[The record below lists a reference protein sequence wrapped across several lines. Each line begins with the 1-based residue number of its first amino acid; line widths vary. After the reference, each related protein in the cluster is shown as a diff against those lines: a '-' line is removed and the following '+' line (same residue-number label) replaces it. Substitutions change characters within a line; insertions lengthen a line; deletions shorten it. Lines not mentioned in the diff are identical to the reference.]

1 MTNEALGRRS
11 PGRWWPWAALA
22 GVLVIGAAL
31 RFGNLGA
38 IGESNTYYTAAVKGM
53 LQSWSNF
60 YFAAAEPGGSVTVDK
75 PPVGLWLETASAA
88 LFGVSGFAVVLPN
101 LLAGLGS
108 IVVLFHLIRRSFGDW
123 PAVLAALA
131 LALTPVSIAVERNN
145 TPDGI
150 LVFTL
155 LLAAWAFLKAAE
167 TDRLRWL
174 LVGGALVGIGFNVK
188 MLQAYLPLPAFYA
201 LYLFGSNGGWKR
213 KVPKLGATTVV
224 LLVVSLSWALSV
236 DLTPA
241 DQRPYVGGSTTNSEI
256 ELIVG
261 YNGIERL
268 IGGPGRAGGGA
279 APRTPSGSPQP
290 GFGDPLPGHVDPP
303 GGSGPFMGDGR
314 QDGGFMGGGPGGG
327 GAFGTGAA
335 GPLRL
340 FQSGLAA
347 QVSWLLPFGLI
358 ALGALL
364 WALWRSRRQ
373 PTDSKPLA
381 MRHAALLWGGWLLTG
396 AAFFSVAQFFHQY
409 YLTMLAAPLAAI
421 VAVGFWLLW
430 SWRASDAS
438 RFIAVLGLAA
448 LVTFLFQA
456 YAVAMYGRF
465 GFWLVA
471 PLALAVVGMAA
482 ATSGSRSTSTRWIAS
497 GVAAVAVALLIVPAV
512 WSTLT
517 MLYVTENGGLP
528 QAYGSVVDPAF
539 GGRAPRSEP
548 PATTPQRAL
557 KPNMREANAALL
569 TYLQANTHDVKYLLV
584 VPSSQQG
591 AGYVL
596 ATGRPVLYAGGF
608 GGNDPVLDA
617 AGLARRVADGD
628 VRYVLWGG
636 GLGRAGGQSASD
648 MTRYLEAEC
657 AVVDPSTWGGTGP
670 SNAGRSEAGK
680 LYRCGS

>member
-1 MTNEALGRRS
+1 MTNEASEPR
-11 PGRWWPWAALA
+11 PVGRWWPWVALA
-22 GVLVIGAAL
+22 AVMVIGAAL
-31 RFGNLGA
+31 RFSNLSA

-88 LFGVSGFAVVLPN
+88 LLGVSGFAVVLPN

-108 IVVLFHLIRRSFGDW
+108 ILVLFHLIRRSFGDW
-123 PAVLAALA
+123 PAVLAALV

-174 LVGGALVGIGFNVK
+174 LVGATLVGIGFNVK
-188 MLQAYLPLPAFYA
+188 MLQAYLPLPAFFA
-201 LYLFGSNGGWKR
+201 AYLFGSQSGWTR
-213 KVPKLGATTVV
+213 RLLKLAAATVV
-224 LLVVSLSWALSV
+224 LLVVSLSWAISV

-241 DQRPYVGGSTTNSEI
+241 SQRPYVGGSTTNSEI

-279 APRTPSGSPQP
+279 IPRAPGSQQP
-290 GFGDPLPGHVDPP
+290 GFAERPPQGDALPPA
-303 GGSGPFMGDGR
+303 GGGPFMGGR

-327 GAFGTGAA
+327 GAFGTGSA

-347 QVSWLLPFGLI
+347 QVSWLLPFGVI
-358 ALGALL
+358 ALGALI
-364 WALWRSRRQ
+364 WALWRGRAPSTESR
-373 PTDSKPLA
+373 PMA
-381 MRHAALLWGGWLLTG
+381 VRHAVWLWGGWLLTG

-409 YLTMLAAPLAAI
+409 YLTMLGAPLAAV
-421 VAVGFWLLW
+421 VAIGFWLLW

-438 RFIAVLGLAA
+438 RFIAVLGIAA
-448 LVTFLFQA
+448 FVTLLFQA
-456 YAVAMYGRF
+456 YAVSMYGKF
-465 GFWLVA
+465 GIWLVA
-471 PLALAVVGMAA
+471 PLALAAVGTVV
-482 ATSGSRSTSTRWIAS
+482 ATSGARSANARRVAS
-497 GVAAVAVALLIVPAV
+497 GVAAVAIALLIVPGV

-528 QAYGSVVDPAF
+528 QAFGSVVDPAF
-539 GGRAPRSEP
+539 AGQAPRNDTAAAAP
-548 PATTPQRAL
+548 PRVF
-557 KPNMREANAALL
+557 KPNMREANPALL
-569 TYLQANTHDVKYLLV
+569 TYLLANSRDVKYLLV

-608 GGNDPVLDA
+608 SGNDPVLNA
-617 AGLARRVADGD
+617 AGLAERVAAGD
-628 VRYVLWGG
+628 ARFVLWGG
-636 GLGRAGGQSASD
+636 GLGRAGGQAESD
-648 MTRYLEAEC
+648 ITLYLEAQC
-657 AVVDPSTWGGTGP
+657 QVVDPATWGGTGLT
-670 SNAGRSEAGK
+670 NAGPGEAGK
-680 LYRCGS
+680 LYRCGP